1 MLRIFSIL
9 FLVSTVFCSS
19 YAQVTS
25 DALLF
30 TERIHPNSARAAA
43 VGGALGALGG
53 DITSLNNNPAGL
65 GIYRSSEFTLSPG
78 MQFTNIRSTFVSDST
93 LPINNNSRVSFNFGG
108 IGMVLAQE
116 LTEDWRQV
124 NFGISYGRIASF
136 NRTFSFNG
144 LSTGSRI
151 INFTEEANASNAL
164 PDNLDPL
171 EERLAWDAYMID
183 NPLGGTDY
191 VGAVVDS
198 NLSYIQKSQYV
209 RQSGGIN
216 ELAISMAGNYLH
228 KFYIGGTLGIDFLRL
243 RDIRTYNE
251 TELTGNMDFKDLT
264 FDEDREVKGTGVNFK
279 FGFIYRATK
288 KLRLGMSV
296 HSPTIYS
303 LTETLNNSLSGSV
316 IWGDTLRTVA
326 DDNPLLSP
334 TAQYKH
340 NFITPWQVSASIGQ
354 LFGSKESKTKGFLGV
369 DAEYLN
375 YSRANFALKALDVNV
390 TPADQI
396 YINNVNEGINN
407 LYRSVLRVRVGGE
420 LALSSLRL
428 RGGYRLQT
436 SPYKTSVQGVSDLR
450 HDISFGLGIRQEFF
464 FFDISYVNTLMDF
477 EYAPYY
483 ATSENNNPRTIND
496 MNSGLFLLT
505 FGLRF

>member
-1 MLRIFSIL
+1 MLRNLLSL
-9 FLVSTVFCSS
+9 FLITTVFSLSS
-19 YAQVTS
+19 AQITT

-30 TERIHPNSARAAA
+30 SERIHPNTARSTA

-53 DITSLNNNPAGL
+53 DMSTLNNNPAGL
-65 GIYRSSEFTLSPG
+65 GIYRSSEFTLTPG
-78 MQFTNIRSTFVSDST
+78 MQFTNIRTTFVSDST
-93 LPINNNSRVSFNFGG
+93 RPINNNSRVSFNFGG
-108 IGMVLAQE
+108 VGMVLAQE
-116 LTEDWRQV
+116 LSDDWKYA

-136 NRTFSFNG
+136 NRTYSFNG

-151 INFTEEANASNAL
+151 INFTDEANASNAL

-183 NPLGGTDY
+183 NPLGGTNY

-198 NLSYIQKSQYV
+198 NESYIQKSQVV

-228 KFYIGGTLGIDFLRL
+228 KLYIGGTVGIDFVRL
-243 RDIRTYNE
+243 RDIRNYNE
-251 TELTGNMDFKDLT
+251 VEPTGNMDFKDLT
-264 FDEDREVKGTGVNFK
+264 FSEDREVRGTGVNFK

-288 KLRLGMSV
+288 KFRFGMNV
-296 HSPTIYS
+296 HTPTIYS

-316 IWGDTLRTVA
+316 IWADSLRTVA

-340 NFITPWQVSASIGQ
+340 NFMSPWQVSASIGQ
-354 LFGSKESKTKGFLGV
+354 LLGNKDSKVKGFLGI
-369 DAEYLN
+369 DADYLN
-375 YSRANFALKALDVNV
+375 YGRSNFALKALDDNV

-396 YINNVNEGINN
+396 YINNVNEGIRNI
-407 LYRSVLRVRVGGE
+407 YRGVARVRAGGE
-420 LALSSLRL
+420 LAMSSLRL
-428 RGGYRLQT
+428 RAGYRLQT
-436 SPYKTSVQGVSDLR
+436 SPYKTNVQGVSDLR
-450 HDISFGLGIRQEFF
+450 HDISAGFGIRQKFF
-464 FFDISYVNTLMDF
+464 FFDLSYVNTIMDF
-477 EYAPYY
+477 EYAPYF
-483 ATSENNNPRTIND
+483 ATSENNNPRTIN
-496 MNSGLFLLT
+496 NTSSGLFLLT